1 MNKQY
6 SVSVYIKRGNEIMA
20 FCRQAR
26 RDFVIVPNVG
36 DIIRTYNTSGNLIT
50 GVVTQ
55 RYILYH
61 QDSTSVKI
69 TAHEV

>member
-6 SVSVYIKRGNEIMA
+6 SVSVYIKKGNEIMA

-36 DIIRTYNTSGNLIT
+36 DIISTHNASGNLIT

-55 RYILYH
+55 RYIFYH
-61 QDSTSVKI
+61 QDNTSVEI